1 MSRLRSLCD
10 ASYVRPTNRA
20 SARFVLDVFHRRKKN
35 ILLKTHMGF
44 LGVSPKQS
52 GKRGRVQGRERKPQ
66 SDGVSSP
73 SLDTTTL

>member
-20 SARFVLDVFHRRKKN
+20 ARSIRARGSVNHRKKN
-35 ILLKTHMGF
+35 LLLKTHMGF

-73 SLDTTTL
+73 SLFYN